1 MKTNRWIQ
9 VLSLLCVAATFVLIF
24 IGGMVT
30 SKGAGMAVPDWPLSF
45 GSLNPEGWWHMEP
58 VRLEHGHRLFASL
71 VGFLTAILA
80 ACVWRSVWA
89 LPAAA
94 VVSFLSVKIGAFC
107 GLEKIT
113 LMHLAIWPPALAFV
127 IVLLLSAKKAR
138 IASNASNALSRW
150 LSVVAFVGVCLQA
163 TLGGL
168 RVTEVSLFLAGVHG
182 CVGQAFLCI
191 LIALSISLS
200 RWWNEA
206 DLRFRGEGLAV
217 MRRIAWVFVIS
228 LFLQL
233 ILGAAVRHSGSGLAI
248 QDFPLSKGQWV
259 PDLKYFSEKIH
270 YAHRVGALV
279 VTLVAT
285 TLVGLVMWRGRRD
298 RVLSLQAQLLVA
310 LIAFQIALG
319 AHIIWLMRP
328 PLTTT
333 LHVLNGAFILG
344 LSVAMAMR
352 LSRYQKLEVSSSR
365 PLVGVPA

>member
-1 MKTNRWIQ
+1 MKTNRWIHG
-9 VLSLLCVAATFVLIF
+9 LSLLCVLATFVLIF

-45 GSLNPEGWWHMEP
+45 GSLNPEGWWHTEP
-58 VRLEHGHRLFASL
+58 VRLEHGHRLFASI

-80 ACVWRSVWA
+80 ACVWRSVWS

-94 VVSFLSVKIGAFC
+94 VVSFAAVKIGAFC
-107 GLEKIT
+107 GLEKLT

-127 IVLLLSAKKAR
+127 VVLLLSGKKAKA
-138 IASNASNALSRW
+138 ASNGLSRW
-150 LSVVAFVGVCLQA
+150 LAIIAFVAVCVQA

-168 RVTEVSLFLAGVHG
+168 RVTEISLLLAGIHG
-182 CVGQAFLCI
+182 CLGQAFLCV

-200 RWWNEA
+200 RWWNQQE
-206 DLRFRGEGLAV
+206 LRFRGEGLVA
-217 MRRIAWVFVIS
+217 MRRVAWIFVAS

-233 ILGAAVRHSGSGLAI
+233 ILGATVRHSGSGLAI
-248 QDFPLSKGQWV
+248 QDFPLSKGRWV
-259 PDLKYFSEKIH
+259 PELNYFAETIH

-279 VTLVAT
+279 VSLIAVV
-285 TLVGLVMWRGRRD
+285 LVGFIILRGRRD
-298 RVLSLQAQLLVA
+298 WTLSLQAQLLVA

-328 PLTTT
+328 PVTTT

-352 LSRYQKLEVSSSR
+352 LSRYQQVEVSAAQ
-365 PLVGVPA
+365 PMAGVPV